1 MTQYMRPA
9 SDINS
14 DWYCSTGTN
23 RSALIDEVT
32 PSSTD
37 YIYGGTGQYQ
47 ECKLS
52 KPVIPASGGG
62 ILRFIAKTSETIIL
76 VPSIRQ
82 GSNVIKTGSNVTLST
97 SYGEYTLSLSSAEMA
112 NITNWSDVRVRFTE
126 GTGIGVAYVSWAV
139 LEVPDGGSAMG
150 LAMGLEMGCSF

>member
-1 MTQYMRPA
+1 MVQYMRPV
-9 SDINS
+9 SDITS
-14 DWYCSTGTN
+14 GLSCSTGTD
-23 RSALIDEVT
+23 RYALIDEVT

-52 KPVIPASGGG
+52 TPVIPASGGG

-112 NITNWSDVRVRFTE
+112 NITNWSDVRVRFR
-126 GTGIGVAYVSWAV
+126 GSSGSGIAYVSWAV

-150 LAMGLEMGCSF
+150 LEMGCAF